1 MNYNILN
8 EVNKN
13 GIFIND
19 RLLNDSDKK
28 NLKKDFEKK
37 KDYEFFQINDD
48 DEIKKIS
55 ETLFNFLHKDYVNQF
70 LNDYLGNGKKCT
82 HLLFTRTKP
91 ESKKKDSE
99 YIESGSV
106 LGFHNDDSGKQIKIN
121 ILLSD
126 LKKDSNGLEY
136 AMASHKLS
144 LLDRSII
151 KFLNI
156 FGLFKNWSKHFI
168 NYQINKI
175 RGFRV
180 NFMSEEKVKSK
191 FKLKRV
197 FGKSGLIYIFDTNGF
212 HRQATVENE
221 NISNSERELITIY
234 FSQEKLN

>member
-1 MNYNILN
+1 MNDNILN
-8 EVNKN
+8 EVNRN

-19 RLLNDSDKK
+19 QLLNNLDKN
-28 NLKKDFEKK
+28 NLKKDFENK
-37 KDYEFFQINDD
+37 KDYEFFQIKDD
-48 DEIKKIS
+48 EEIKKIS
-55 ETLFNFLHKDYVNQF
+55 NTLFNFLHRDYINKF
-70 LNDYLGNGKKCT
+70 LVDYLGNGTKCT

-126 LKKDSNGLEY
+126 LKKNSNGLEY
-136 AMASHKLS
+136 AISSHKLS

-175 RGFRV
+175 RGVRV
-180 NFMSEEKVKSK
+180 NFMSEEKVKRK
-191 FKLKRV
+191 FKLTRV

-234 FSQEKLN
+234 FNQKKLN

>member
-1 MNYNILN
+1 MNDNILN
-8 EVNKN
+8 EVNRN

-19 RLLNDSDKK
+19 QLLNNLDKN
-28 NLKKDFEKK
+28 NLKKDFENK
-37 KDYEFFQINDD
+37 KDYEFFQIKDD
-48 DEIKKIS
+48 EEIKKIS
-55 ETLFNFLHKDYVNQF
+55 NTLFNFLNRDYINKF
-70 LNDYLGNGKKCT
+70 LVDYLGNGTKCT

-126 LKKDSNGLEY
+126 LKKNSNGLEY
-136 AMASHKLS
+136 AISSHKLS

-175 RGFRV
+175 RGVRV
-180 NFMSEEKVKSK
+180 NFMSEEKVKRK
-191 FKLKRV
+191 FKLTRV

-234 FSQEKLN
+234 FNQKKLN

>member
-1 MNYNILN
+1 MNNNIFN
-8 EVNKN
+8 EVNTN

-19 RLLNDSDKK
+19 QLLNKLDKD
-28 NLKKDFEKK
+28 NLKKDFVNK
-37 KDYEFFQINDD
+37 KDYEFFQIKDD
-48 DEIKKIS
+48 EEIKKIS
-55 ETLFNFLHKDYVNQF
+55 ITLFNFLQRGYINQF
-70 LNDYLGNGKKCT
+70 LVDYLGNGAKCT
-82 HLLFTRTKP
+82 HLMFTRTRP
-91 ESKKKDSE
+91 ESKKKDIE
-99 YIESGSV
+99 YIKSGSV

-126 LKKDSNGLEY
+126 LKKNSNGLEY
-136 AMASHKLS
+136 AISSHKLS

>member
-1 MNYNILN
+1 MNDNILN
-8 EVNKN
+8 EVNRN

-19 RLLNDSDKK
+19 QLLNNLDKN
-28 NLKKDFEKK
+28 NLKKDFENK
-37 KDYEFFQINDD
+37 KDYEFFQIKDD
-48 DEIKKIS
+48 EEIKKIS
-55 ETLFNFLHKDYVNQF
+55 NTLFNFLHRDYINKF
-70 LNDYLGNGKKCT
+70 LVDYLGNGTKCT

-126 LKKDSNGLEY
+126 LKKNSNGLEY
-136 AMASHKLS
+136 AISSHKLS

-175 RGFRV
+175 RGVRV
-180 NFMSEEKVKSK
+180 NFMSEEKVKRK
-191 FKLKRV
+191 FKLTRV